1 MDPADCCEDGSV
13 DVERVAAARDLM
25 VAEDRALAL
34 AATFRA
40 LADPTRVR
48 LISMLAS
55 MELCVGELAAALG
68 MSVSAVSHQ
77 LRLLRDLRLVRSRR
91 DGRHVFYALDDE
103 HIATLYQGGLEHVS
117 HS

>member
-1 MDPADCCEDGSV
+1 MEPADCCED
-13 DVERVAAARDLM
+13 DTIDTERVAQARALM
-25 VAEDRALAL
+25 VPEERALAL

-55 MELCVGELAAALG
+55 MELCVGDLAAALG

-103 HIATLYQGGLEHVS
+103 HITMLYQGGLEHVS
-117 HS
+117 HQ

>member
-1 MDPADCCEDGSV
+1 MDPAECCEDGSV
-13 DVERVAAARDLM
+13 DVERVLRARELM
-25 VAEDRALAL
+25 IPEAQVQALAE
-34 AATFRA
+34 TFRA

-48 LISMLAS
+48 LISMLAT

-77 LRLLRDLRLVRSRR
+77 LRMLRGLRLVRARR
-91 DGRHVFYALDDE
+91 EGRHVFYALDDE
-103 HIATLYQGGLEHVS
+103 HIAMLYRGGLEHVS